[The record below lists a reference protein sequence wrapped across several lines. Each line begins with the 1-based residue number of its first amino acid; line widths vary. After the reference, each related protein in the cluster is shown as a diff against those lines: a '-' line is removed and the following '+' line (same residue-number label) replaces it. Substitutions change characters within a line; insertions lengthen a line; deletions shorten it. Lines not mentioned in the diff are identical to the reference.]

1 MKRLTTDHP
10 QENFETMLKY
20 VFAKDGW
27 AHIRHDG
34 EREDVPLTDW
44 AKAQCIKRDCIC
56 MWSETAKEIDE
67 ALCGCLMDGEGCP
80 VALAY
85 CFACQASHL
94 RDRLKAIEDILGEEY
109 DLDHLRGLHQA
120 EKDGRLVVPP
130 CKVGDLLYEVDLPEY
145 GVITCKALSI
155 MYYKGPMFHVP
166 GNEVVSSVDVEVE
179 VIEGHGKGSSYNFEI
194 GDFGK
199 TVFLTRRE
207 AEEALSHE

>member
-10 QENFETMLKY
+10 QENFETMLNY

-120 EKDGRLVVPP
+120 EKDERLVVLP
-130 CKVGDLLYEVDLPEY
+130 CKLADTVYVVE
-145 GVITCKALSI
+145 SI
-155 MYYKGPMFHVP
+155 MKGKKNI
-166 GNEVVSSVDVEVE
+166 GEKVVSAQIDHVTIGESGKPVLDVCTETGNWYVALE
-179 VIEGHGKGSSYNFEI
+179 AGEFWP
-194 GDFGK
+194 
-199 TVFLTRRE
+199 TREE